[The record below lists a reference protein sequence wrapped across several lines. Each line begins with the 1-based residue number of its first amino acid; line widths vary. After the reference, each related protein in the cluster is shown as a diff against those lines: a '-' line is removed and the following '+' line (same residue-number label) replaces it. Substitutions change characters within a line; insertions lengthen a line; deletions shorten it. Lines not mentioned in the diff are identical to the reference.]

1 MNTSEQYPSRD
12 SIDPR
17 AFAVRHMILEEIK
30 TRKLRGDRSTKLNE
44 LARAV
49 SVTCA
54 PRDKLYVVSIGNK
67 PCATIPMSEI
77 LLYQRGDGGEGR
89 ESIPKDD
96 PILASNNQ
104 VSASIVDSLLE
115 ICDCSV
121 MPSKPTGTQRGRLS
135 LHQPI
140 CPECQ
145 ICGAASGEVRA
156 TSLETC
162 EDLRFFGDFKVFE
175 CNSCKNMFTHP
186 LPEYASREI
195 LPDRA
200 LGGLK
205 SLLLRW
211 FMNLRVKRVK
221 SLGTGRELLD
231 FGSGACLFAN
241 AMAAAGFE
249 VTAVEPNHEN
259 REKAAP
265 GVRIISSLFDR
276 SLVDDSS
283 LKQESFD
290 IVTAWHALEHIP
302 DPRGA
307 LQLCFELLKPG
318 GALYLSVPN
327 IASLQ
332 ASVGGRRW
340 AYLDVPHHVNHFSQR
355 GLIELLNQAG
365 FISHRLFNVSLEY
378 EIFGFHQTILNRLS
392 LSHNYFYNREKKGRL
407 SERDLLYPRWTA
419 LVSRLHLLILPVSL
433 LCSALGIV
441 LKRPSCVEVV
451 AYKSAVK

>member
-30 TRKLRGDRSTKLNE
+30 TRKLRGDRNTKLNQ
-44 LARAV
+44 LAREV
-49 SVTCA
+49 SVTCT
-54 PRDKLYVVSIGNK
+54 PRDRVYVVSVGNN

-89 ESIPKDD
+89 EANPKDD

-104 VSASIVDSLLE
+104 VAASIVDSLLE
-115 ICDCSV
+115 RCDGSV
-121 MPSKPTGTQRGRLS
+121 IPSKPTGTQRGRLA
-135 LHQPI
+135 LHEAT
-140 CPECQ
+140 CPECK
-145 ICGAASGEVRA
+145 ICGAASEEVRA

-162 EDLRFFGDFKVFE
+162 EDLRFLGDFKVFK

-195 LPDRA
+195 SPDRP

-205 SLLLRW
+205 SRLLRW
-211 FMNLRVKRVK
+211 FMKLRVQRVG
-221 SLGTGRELLD
+221 SLGTGRRLLD

-241 AMAAAGFE
+241 AMNAAGFE
-249 VTAVEPNHEN
+249 VTAVEPNHAN
-259 REKAAP
+259 RAKASP
-265 GVRIISSLFDR
+265 GVTIISSLFDR
-276 SLVDDSS
+276 SLLDDSS
-283 LKQESFD
+283 LKKESFD
-290 IVTAWHALEHIP
+290 VITAWHALEHIP
-302 DPRGA
+302 NPCA
-307 LQLCFELLKPG
+307 TLQLCLELLKPG

-327 IASLQ
+327 IAGLQ
-332 ASVGGRRW
+332 ATIGGRRW

-365 FISHRLFNVSLEY
+365 FVCPRLYNVSLEY
-378 EIFGFHQTILNRLS
+378 EIFGFHQTLLNRLS

-419 LVSRLHLLILPVSL
+419 LVSRLHPFLLPLSL
-433 LCSALGIV
+433 LCSALGMV
-441 LKRPSCVEVV
+441 LRRPSCVEVV
-451 AYKSAVK
+451 AYKPVLK